1 MCYRT
6 VNAQMEARKKS
17 KKRYVFT
24 ASLSCKNIEKL
35 NKVGIVSFNGKM

>member
-17 KKRYVFT
+17 SKSYVFT
-24 ASLSCKNIEKL
+24 DSLSCKNIEKL